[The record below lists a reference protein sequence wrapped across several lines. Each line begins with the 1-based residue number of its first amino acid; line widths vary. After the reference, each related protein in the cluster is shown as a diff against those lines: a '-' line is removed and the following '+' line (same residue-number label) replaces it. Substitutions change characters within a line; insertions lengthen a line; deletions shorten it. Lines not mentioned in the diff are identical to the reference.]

1 LFLNRPWGAGR
12 VISASMSKAHVVSFI
27 NMKGGVGKTTCAVNI
42 AAYLAREHQKR
53 VLLVDLDPQTNAS
66 LSVMTEK
73 RWTKWQDDNG
83 TMADILEVDSKG
95 KDPFKLKDCIIHDV
109 LEEIPGLD
117 LIPSHLKLTFLDL
130 DLAARPGRERIF
142 SRKLEKVK
150 PEYDIVICDC
160 APNLMTGT
168 QNARYASDSYFI
180 PMQPDFL
187 SSVGL
192 DLLLDRLAY
201 LRKSLEFKIDC
212 LGAAFTRVRAHLH
225 YHQETMARLREA
237 KGLKRIHFFDSI
249 IPENIKLAEAP
260 MESRPIALHDASAS
274 GAEAFRNLTAEFLKR
289 FER

>member
-1 LFLNRPWGAGR
+1 MPKAQ
-12 VISASMSKAHVVSFI
+12 VISFI

-42 AAYLAREHQKR
+42 AAYLAREHRKR

-73 RWTKWQDDNG
+73 RWSKWQEDHG
-83 TMADILEVDSKG
+83 TMADILEAETRRKG
-95 KDPFKLKDCIIHDV
+95 AETFKLKDCIVHDV
-109 LEEIPGLD
+109 IEEIPGLD

-142 SRKLEKVK
+142 TRKLEKVK
-150 PEYDIVICDC
+150 SDYDVIICDC
-160 APNLMTGT
+160 APSLMTGT
-168 QNARYASDSYFI
+168 QNALYASDWFFI
-180 PMQPDFL
+180 PMQPDYL
-187 SSVGL
+187 SSIGL
-192 DLLLDRLAY
+192 ELLLDRLAY
-201 LRKSLEFKIDC
+201 LRKSLEFKIGC

-225 YHQETMARLREA
+225 YHQETMARLRDE
-237 KGLKRIHFFDSI
+237 KSLKRIHFFDAI

-289 FER
+289 LEL

>member
-1 LFLNRPWGAGR
+1 MP
-12 VISASMSKAHVVSFI
+12 KAHVISFI

-73 RWTKWQDDNG
+73 RWTKWQDENG
-83 TMADILEVDSKG
+83 TMADILEVDAKRRG
-95 KDPFKLKDCIIHDV
+95 AEHAKLKDCIIHDV

-142 SRKLEKVK
+142 TRKLEKVK
-150 PEYDIVICDC
+150 MEYDVIICDC

-168 QNARYASDSYFI
+168 QNALYASDSFFI
-180 PMQPDFL
+180 PMQPDYL
-187 SSVGL
+187 SSIGL
-192 DLLLDRLAY
+192 ELLLDRLAY
-201 LRKSLEFKIDC
+201 LRKSLEFKISC

-237 KGLKRIHFFDSI
+237 KGLKRVHFFETV

-260 MESRPIALHDASAS
+260 MEARPIALHDASAT
-274 GAEAFRNLTAEFLKR
+274 GAEAFRNLTAEFL
-289 FER
+289 ERLGR

>member
-1 LFLNRPWGAGR
+1 MP
-12 VISASMSKAHVVSFI
+12 KAHVISFI

-53 VLLVDLDPQTNAS
+53 VLLADLDPQTNAS

-73 RWTKWQDDNG
+73 RWTKWQEENG
-83 TMADILEVDSKG
+83 TMADVLEAESKRHSA
-95 KDPFKLKDCIIHDV
+95 DLFKLKDCIIHDV
-109 LEEIPGLD
+109 IEEIPGLD

-150 PEYDIVICDC
+150 ADYDIIICDC

-168 QNARYASDSYFI
+168 QNALYASDSFFI
-180 PMQPDFL
+180 PMQPDYL
-187 SSVGL
+187 SSIGL
-192 DLLLDRLAY
+192 ELLLDRLAY
-201 LRKSLEFKIDC
+201 LRKSLEFKISC

-225 YHQETMARLREA
+225 YHQETMDRLRDA
-237 KGLKRIHFFDSI
+237 KGLKRVHFFDTH

-260 MESRPIALHDASAS
+260 MEARPIALHDASAT
-274 GAEAFRNLTAEFLKR
+274 GAEAFRSLTAEFLKR
-289 FER
+289 LER

>member
-1 LFLNRPWGAGR
+1 MP
-12 VISASMSKAHVVSFI
+12 KAHVVSFI

-66 LSVMTEK
+66 LSVMSEK
-73 RWTKWQDDNG
+73 RWTKWQEDHG
-83 TMADILEVDSKG
+83 TMADILEVDSKRR
-95 KDPFKLKDCIIHDV
+95 DAFKLKDCIIHDV
-109 LEEIPGLD
+109 QPDIPGLD

-142 SRKLEKVK
+142 TRKLEKVK
-150 PEYDIVICDC
+150 LEYDVILCDC

-168 QNARYASDSYFI
+168 QNALYASDRFFI

-187 SSVGL
+187 SSIGL
-192 DLLLDRLAY
+192 ELLLDRLAY
-201 LRKSLEFKIDC
+201 LRKSLEFKISC

-225 YHQETMARLREA
+225 YHQETMERLREA
-237 KGLKRIHFFDSI
+237 KGLKRVHFFETI

-260 MESRPIALHDASAS
+260 MESRPIALHDASAT
-274 GAEAFRNLTAEFLKR
+274 GAEAFRSLTAEFLEKL
-289 FER
+289 ER

>member
-1 LFLNRPWGAGR
+1 MA
-12 VISASMSKAHVVSFI
+12 KAHVVSFI

-73 RWTKWQDDNG
+73 RWTKWQEENG
-83 TMADILEVDSKG
+83 TMADILEVESKRKG
-95 KDPFKLKDCIIHDV
+95 AEGIKLKDCIIHDV

-142 SRKLEKVK
+142 TRKLEKVK
-150 PEYDIVICDC
+150 GDYDVIICDC

-168 QNARYASDSYFI
+168 QNALYASDWYFI
-180 PMQPDFL
+180 PMQPDYL
-187 SSVGL
+187 SSIGL
-192 DLLLDRLAY
+192 ELLLDRLAY
-201 LRKSLEFKIDC
+201 LRKSLEFKISC

-237 KGLKRIHFFDSI
+237 KGLKRVHFFETV

-274 GAEAFRNLTAEFLKR
+274 GAEAFRGLTREFI
-289 FER
+289 ERLER

>member
-1 LFLNRPWGAGR
+1 
-12 VISASMSKAHVVSFI
+12 
-27 NMKGGVGKTTCAVNI
+27 MKGGVGKTTCAVNI

-73 RWTKWQDDNG
+73 RWTKWQDENG
-83 TMADILEVDSKG
+83 TMADVLEADSKRRG
-95 KDPFKLKDCIIHDV
+95 ADAIKLKDCIIHDV

-142 SRKLEKVK
+142 TRKLEKVK
-150 PEYDIVICDC
+150 ADYDIVICDC

-168 QNARYASDSYFI
+168 QNALYASDWFFI

-187 SSVGL
+187 SSIGL
-192 DLLLDRLAY
+192 ELLLDRLAY
-201 LRKSLEFKIDC
+201 LRKSLEFKISC

-225 YHQETMARLREA
+225 YHQETMARLKDA
-237 KGLKRIHFFDSI
+237 KGLKRVHFFDTA

-260 MESRPIALHDASAS
+260 MESRPIALHDSSAT
-274 GAEAFRNLTAEFLKR
+274 GAEAFRGLTAEFL
-289 FER
+289 ERLAR

>member
-1 LFLNRPWGAGR
+1 MKPH
-12 VISASMSKAHVVSFI
+12 VISFI

-73 RWTKWQDDNG
+73 RWTKWQEDNG
-83 TMADILEVDSKG
+83 TMADILEVESKHRG
-95 KDPFKLKDCIIHDV
+95 APVLKLKDCIVHDV

-142 SRKLEKVK
+142 TRKLEKVK
-150 PEYDIVICDC
+150 PDYDFIICDC

-168 QNARYASDSYFI
+168 QNALYASDWFFI

-187 SSVGL
+187 SSIGL
-192 DLLLDRLAY
+192 ELLIDRLAY
-201 LRKSLEFKIDC
+201 LRKSLEFKISC

-225 YHQETMARLREA
+225 YHQETMDRLRDA
-237 KGLKRIHFFDSI
+237 KGLKRIHFFDTH

-260 MESRPIALHDASAS
+260 MESRPIALHDSSAT
-274 GAEAFRNLTAEFLKR
+274 GAEAFRNLTAEFL
-289 FER
+289 ERLEK

>member
-1 LFLNRPWGAGR
+1 
-12 VISASMSKAHVVSFI
+12 
-27 NMKGGVGKTTCAVNI
+27 MKGGVGKTTCAVNI

-66 LSVMTEK
+66 LSVMSEK
-73 RWTKWQDDNG
+73 RWNKWQEDHG
-83 TMADILEVDSKG
+83 TMADVLEVDSKRRG
-95 KDPFKLKDCIIHDV
+95 AEAVKLKDCIIHDV

-142 SRKLEKVK
+142 TRKLEKVK

-168 QNARYASDSYFI
+168 QNALYASDWFFI

-187 SSVGL
+187 SSIGL
-192 DLLLDRLAY
+192 ELLLDRLAY
-201 LRKSLEFKIDC
+201 LRKSLEFKISC
-212 LGAAFTRVRAHLH
+212 LGAAFARVRAHLH
-225 YHQETMARLREA
+225 YHQEMMAELRDK
-237 KGLKRIHFFDSI
+237 KGLKRVHFFDTI

-260 MESRPIALHDASAS
+260 MESRPIALYDASAT
-274 GAEAFRNLTAEFLKR
+274 GAEAFRSLTAEFLGR
-289 FER
+289 LER

>member
-1 LFLNRPWGAGR
+1 
-12 VISASMSKAHVVSFI
+12 
-27 NMKGGVGKTTCAVNI
+27 MKGGVGKTTCAVNI
-42 AAYLAREHQKR
+42 AAYLARDHQKR

-73 RWTKWQDDNG
+73 RWTKWQEENG
-83 TMADILEVDSKG
+83 TMADILEVDSKRKG
-95 KDPFKLKDCIIHDV
+95 AEAFKLKDCIIHDV

-142 SRKLEKVK
+142 TRKLQKVRE
-150 PEYDIVICDC
+150 EYDVIICDC

-168 QNARYASDSYFI
+168 QNALYASDRYFI

-187 SSVGL
+187 SSIGVE
-192 DLLLDRLAY
+192 LLLDRLAY
-201 LRKSLEFKIDC
+201 LRKSLEFKISC

-225 YHQETMARLREA
+225 YHQETMERLRDA
-237 KGLKRIHFFDSI
+237 KGLKRIHFFDTV

-260 MESRPIALHDASAS
+260 MESKPIALHDGSAT
-274 GAEAFRNLTAEFLKR
+274 GAEAYRNLTAEFLLR
-289 FER
+289 LER